1 MRAGPPRRSARHDL
15 RLRSR
20 SADQPPPEA
29 RRGRELAGG
38 LAQTCPGSVRP
49 SARGLP
55 SCHLSPR
62 FPRTAP
68 FSFLP
73 VRPAAPASCTG
84 GTWGTRARL
93 GREGMERA
101 HGARGAG
108 WARRPLPRRSRDPG
122 GDEPGRLLHWATDAQ
137 VTESSAGSVEAQ
149 SCGFRSVGV
158 HRCAQVMQVCSGVLV
173 SVPVCSRDSHGSGVF
188 RCAAR
193 RCKVSSSPG
202 RGRDKGPFWAL
213 RRSRRPETGH
223 RQGPSAL
230 PGKLEKRC
238 TPRCQRVPAAGSPRR
253 RSGRV

>member
-1 MRAGPPRRSARHDL
+1 MPGVCAPV
-15 RLRSR
+15 
-20 SADQPPPEA
+20 
-29 RRGRELAGG
+29 
-38 LAQTCPGSVRP
+38 CPGSALMSSVTP
-49 SARGLP
+49 FS
-55 SCHLSPR
+55 SH
-62 FPRTAP
+62 AP
-68 FSFLP
+68 FSSLP

-173 SVPVCSRDSHGSGVF
+173 YVPVCSRDVAQVCSGV
-188 RCAAR
+188 RS
-193 RCKVSSSPG
+193 CKVSSSPG
-202 RGRDKGPFWAL
+202 RGRDEGPFRAL

-253 RSGRV
+253 RSGRVRSRALGVTLPLLPRSAGAGGRP

>member
-1 MRAGPPRRSARHDL
+1 MRGDSCRR
-15 RLRSR
+15 
-20 SADQPPPEA
+20 
-29 RRGRELAGG
+29 
-38 LAQTCPGSVRP
+38 
-49 SARGLP
+49 ARGLCARLP
-55 SCHLSPR
+55 GVCPHVICHPVFLHG
-62 FPRTAP
+62 P
-68 FSFLP
+68 FLLP
-73 VRPAAPASCTG
+73 PCPPG
-84 GTWGTRARL
+84 GAGILHRGNMGTRARL

-108 WARRPLPRRSRDPG
+108 WAGRPLPRCSRDPG

-158 HRCAQVMQVCSGVLV
+158 HGCAQVMQVCSGVLV
-173 SVPVCSRDSHGSGVF
+173 YVPVCSRDSHGSGVL
-188 RCAAR
+188 RCAVR
-193 RCKVSSSPG
+193 SCKVSSSPG
-202 RGRDKGPFWAL
+202 RGRDKGPFRAL

-253 RSGRV
+253 RSGRVRSRALGVTLPLLPRSAGAGGRP